1 MPHADQRERDGDVG
15 VPADLGLAAVHTS
28 AGLPVGRVLVVLPA
42 LARRR
47 ARPIWCRGASK
58 PRT

>member
-1 MPHADQRERDGDVG
+1 
-15 VPADLGLAAVHTS
+15 
-28 AGLPVGRVLVVLPA
+28 VGRVLVVLPA